1 MRILIAEDDI
11 TSRAMLAAVLKK
23 SGHEVLETADGSE
36 AWEILRQPDAPSLA
50 ILDWMMP
57 EIDGLEVVGRIRSL
71 DTDSPPYII
80 MLTSRDKKAD
90 VIAGLEAGADD
101 YLAKPFDVGELQ
113 ARVRV
118 GQRLVELREALIVS
132 REALAHQASHDPLT
146 GLFNRRA
153 VLDRLYNEIAR
164 SERHGE
170 HLVVAICDIDNFKR
184 VNDNYGHQTGDDV
197 LLGLSKILVEHLR
210 KYDIVGRMGGEE
222 FLLVTPIKPGVDVL
236 SIYER
241 LCTRIED
248 AVIETRTG
256 PLSVTVSIGIAFAD
270 GKKSVDETIGAAD
283 AALYQAKEAGR
294 NRALVAKE
302 EQYGRGR

>member
-1 MRILIAEDDI
+1 MRILIAEDDV
-11 TSRAMLAAVLKK
+11 TSRAMLAAVLRKG
-23 SGHEVLETADGSE
+23 GHEVLETADGSE
-36 AWEILRQPDAPSLA
+36 AWEILQQPDAPSLA

-57 EIDGLEVVGRIRSL
+57 EMDGLEVVGRIRSL
-71 DTDSPPYII
+71 DTDRPPYVI
-80 MLTSRDKKAD
+80 MLTSRDTKTD

-118 GQRLVELREALIVS
+118 GQRLVEMREALIIS

-153 VLDRLYNEIAR
+153 VLDRLHNEIAR

-170 HLVVAICDIDNFKR
+170 QLVVAICDIDNFKR

-197 LLGLSKILVEHLR
+197 LLGLSKILVDHLR
-210 KYDIVGRMGGEE
+210 EYDIVGRMGGEE

-241 LCTRIED
+241 LCKRIED
-248 AVIETRTG
+248 TVVETRTG

-270 GKKSVDETIGAAD
+270 GKKSLDETIGAAD
-283 AALYQAKEAGR
+283 AALYRAKEAGR
-294 NRALVAKE
+294 NRALMAE
-302 EQYGRGR
+302 EERSERVS